1 MQKKVIFMAL
11 QKMQQKKF
19 IVNLAIL
26 IILNLLIKP
35 YWILIIDPGVQNK
48 VGNAHYGEYSA
59 LLQFSFLFSILL
71 DFGLTNFNNK
81 NIAQNNHLLSK
92 HFSSLL
98 SLKFALGVFYIVI
111 TMVSAVIIGYDF
123 RFMKL
128 LLLLGINQFFISFVL
143 YLRSNLQGLHL
154 FKTDSIVSVLDR
166 VIMIS
171 LCVALFLNWFGLEV
185 DIMNYVYAQTIG
197 YSLTAVITFCI
208 VLRETHTFKL
218 TWNWR
223 FSYMML
229 KKSFPFAILVL
240 LMTFYNRVDSVM
252 IERILPIR
260 NAYLFE
266 LIEKLRSSA
275 ILMAH
280 KPISNFVNTSDAL
293 FANTGAYQAGLY
305 AKGFRLLEA
314 AGMIGFLFATQL
326 LPIFSRMLEYKEDI
340 QNLVKLAFTLI
351 ITPAIIVSLG
361 CAFYAE
367 DLCLLINKSTDSSH
381 VFRLLML
388 CFTASSISYIF
399 GTLLTANGNL
409 KQMNIMAISG
419 ITVNLLLNFIL
430 IPKFHALGSAFASVT
445 TQFFTAVIQ
454 VLIAQKVFKFKVNK
468 RLLIALV
475 FFIFGVA
482 CINYL
487 TLHLT
492 TNWYL
497 NFAIMTISS
506 GLWAFVTGMLSL
518 KSVLRFIKYK

>member
-1 MQKKVIFMAL
+1 
-11 QKMQQKKF
+11 MQQRKF

-35 YWILIIDPGVQNK
+35 YWILIIDPNVQNL
-48 VGNAHYGEYSA
+48 VGNANYGEYSS
-59 LLQFSFLFSILL
+59 LFNFSFLLSIFL

-81 NIAQNNHLLSK
+81 NIAQNTHLLSK

-98 SLKFALGVFYIVI
+98 TLKFALGVLYLTL
-111 TMVSAVIIGYDF
+111 TMLCALIIGYDS
-123 RFMKL
+123 RYIKL
-128 LLLLGINQFFISFVL
+128 LIILAINQFLISFIL

-154 FKTDSIVSVLDR
+154 FKTDSIVSILDR
-166 VIMIS
+166 LIMII
-171 LCVALFLNWFGLEV
+171 LCVALFLNWFGLQV

-197 YSLTAVITFCI
+197 YSLTAIITFWI

-218 TWNWR
+218 KWDTK
-223 FSYMML
+223 FSLMML

-240 LMTFYNRVDSVM
+240 LMTFYNRLDSVM
-252 IERILPIR
+252 IERLLPEKSL
-260 NAYLFE
+260 YLSE
-266 LIEKLRSSA
+266 LIDRIKASKILWEHDGIRAIINSA
-275 ILMAH
+275 ELSMI
-280 KPISNFVNTSDAL
+280 
-293 FANTGAYQAGLY
+293 NTGATQAGIY

-326 LPIFSRMLEYKEDI
+326 LPIFSRMIEYKEDI

-361 CAFYAE
+361 CAFYNE
-367 DLCLLINKSTDSSH
+367 ELCLLINKSTDSST
-381 VFRLLML
+381 VFSLLML

-419 ITVNLLLNFIL
+419 ITVNLIMNFIL
-430 IPKFHALGSAFASVT
+430 IPKFHALGSAVASVF
-445 TQFFTAVIQ
+445 TQFFTAIIQ
-454 VLIAQKVFKFKVNK
+454 VLIVQSVFKFKVNK

-492 TNWYL
+492 HNWYL
-497 NFAIMTISS
+497 NFAIMTAAS
-506 GLWAFVTGMLSL
+506 GLWAFVTGMLNI

>member
-1 MQKKVIFMAL
+1 
-11 QKMQQKKF
+11 MQQRKF

-35 YWILIIDPGVQNK
+35 FWILIIDPGVQYQ
-48 VGNAHYGEYSA
+48 VGNANYDEYST
-59 LLQFSFLFSILL
+59 LFMFSFLLTILL

-98 SLKFALGVFYIVI
+98 ALKFALGVIYIAL
-111 TMVSAVIIGYDF
+111 TMLCALAIGYDL

-128 LLLLGINQFFISFVL
+128 LFILCINQFLISFIL

-166 VIMIS
+166 LIMIMI
-171 LCVALFLNWFGLEV
+171 CFGLFWHWFGLSV

-197 YSLTAVITFCI
+197 YGLTAAITFWI

-240 LMTFYNRVDSVM
+240 LQTFYNRIDQVM
-252 IERILPIR
+252 IERILPAGI
-260 NAYLFE
+260 
-266 LIEKLRSSA
+266 
-275 ILMAH
+275 
-280 KPISNFVNTSDAL
+280 
-293 FANTGAYQAGLY
+293 GASEVGIY
-305 AKGFRLLEA
+305 AKGFRLLDA
-314 AGMIGFLFATQL
+314 AMMIGFLFATQL
-326 LPIFSRMLEYKEDI
+326 LPIFSRMLEFKEDV
-340 QNLVKLAFTLI
+340 QNLVKLAFSLL

-361 CAFYAE
+361 CAFYSQE
-367 DLCLLINKSTDSSH
+367 LCLIINKSTDSAP
-381 VFRLLML
+381 VFSTLMF

-409 KQMNIMAISG
+409 RQMNIMAVCG
-419 ITVNLLLNFIL
+419 ILVNVILNLVL
-430 IPKFHALGSAFASVT
+430 IPKFHAFGSAIASVT
-445 TQFFTAVIQ
+445 TQFTTALLQ
-454 VLIAQKVFKFKVNK
+454 VFIAKNIFGFKVNK

-492 TNWYL
+492 NKWMF
-497 NFAIMTISS
+497 NFAIMVVAS
-506 GLWAFVTGMLSL
+506 GLWAFVIGMINI

>member
-1 MQKKVIFMAL
+1 
-11 QKMQQKKF
+11 MQQRKF

-35 YWILIIDPGVQNK
+35 YWILFIDPNVQNE
-48 VGNAHYGEYSA
+48 VGNANYGEYSS
-59 LLQFSFLFSILL
+59 LYNFSFLLSIFL

-81 NIAQNNHLLSK
+81 NIAQNSHLLSK

-98 SLKFALGVFYIVI
+98 TLKFALGILYLAL
-111 TMVSAVIIGYDF
+111 TMICALFIGYDS
-123 RFMKL
+123 RYLKL
-128 LLLLGINQFFISFVL
+128 LIILAINQFLISFIL

-154 FKTDSIVSVLDR
+154 FKTDSVVSVLDR
-166 VIMIS
+166 LIMIF
-171 LCVALFLNWFGLEV
+171 LCVGLFLHWFGLKI

-197 YSLTAVITFCI
+197 YSLTAIITFWI

-218 TWNWR
+218 KWDSK
-223 FSYMML
+223 FSMMML

-240 LMTFYNRVDSVM
+240 LMTFYNRLDSVM
-252 IERILPIR
+252 IERLLPNGI
-260 NAYLFE
+260 
-266 LIEKLRSSA
+266 
-275 ILMAH
+275 
-280 KPISNFVNTSDAL
+280 
-293 FANTGAYQAGLY
+293 GATEAGIY

-326 LPIFSRMLEYKEDI
+326 LPIFSRMIEYKEDI
-340 QNLVKLAFTLI
+340 QHLVKLAFTLI

-361 CAFYAE
+361 CAFYSKE
-367 DLCLLINKSTDSSH
+367 LCLVINKSTDSST
-381 VFRLLML
+381 VFSLLML

-409 KQMNIMAISG
+409 KQMNIMAIAG
-419 ITVNLLLNFIL
+419 ITVNVILNFIL
-430 IPKFHALGSAFASVT
+430 IPHFHAVGSAIASVF
-445 TQFFTAVIQ
+445 TQFITAVIQ
-454 VLIAQKVFKFKVNK
+454 VLIVQKVFKFKVNK
-468 RLLIALV
+468 RLLIALL

-492 TNWYL
+492 HNWYL
-497 NFAIMTISS
+497 NFGIMTAAS
-506 GLWAFVTGMLSL
+506 GLWAFVTGMLNI

>member
-1 MQKKVIFMAL
+1 
-11 QKMQQKKF
+11 MQQRKF
-19 IVNLAIL
+19 IINLAIL

-81 NIAQNNHLLSK
+81 NIAQNNQLLSK

-98 SLKFALGVFYIVI
+98 SLKFALGIFYLVL
-111 TMVSAVIIGYDF
+111 TMVSAVIVGYDF

-128 LLLLGINQFFISFVL
+128 LLLLGINQFLISFVL

-197 YSLTAVITFCI
+197 YGLTAIITFWI

-218 TWNWR
+218 SWNR
-223 FSYMML
+223 QFSAMML
-229 KKSFPFAILVL
+229 KKSFPFAVLVL
-240 LMTFYNRVDSVM
+240 LQTFYNRIDQVM
-252 IERILPIR
+252 IERLLPEGIG
-260 NAYLFE
+260 
-266 LIEKLRSSA
+266 
-275 ILMAH
+275 
-280 KPISNFVNTSDAL
+280 NTQV
-293 FANTGAYQAGLY
+293 GIY

-314 AGMIGFLFATQL
+314 ANMVGFLFATQL
-326 LPIFSRMLEYKEDI
+326 LPIFSRMLEFKEDV
-340 QNLVKLAFTLI
+340 QNLVKLSFTLL
-351 ITPAIIVSLG
+351 ITPAIIVSIG
-361 CAFYAE
+361 CAFYSE
-367 DLCLLINKSTDSSH
+367 HLCLLINKSTDSAS
-381 VFRLLML
+381 VFSVLMF

-409 KQMNIMAISG
+409 RQMNIMALSG
-419 ITVNLLLNFIL
+419 IGINLVLNLIFI
-430 IPKFHALGSAFASVT
+430 PNFFAFGSAVASIT
-445 TQFFTAVIQ
+445 TQFFTALAQ
-454 VLIAQKVFKFKVNK
+454 VFIAKKVFHFKINK

-475 FFIFGVA
+475 FFIFGVIT
-482 CINYL
+482 INFL
-487 TLHLT
+487 SLKITG
-492 TNWYL
+492 NWYA
-497 NFAIMTISS
+497 NFAIMSVS
-506 GLWAFVTGMLSL
+506 CGLWAFVTGMLNI

>member
-1 MQKKVIFMAL
+1 
-11 QKMQQKKF
+11 MQQRKF

-35 YWILIIDPGVQNK
+35 YWILIIDPNVQYL
-48 VGNAHYGEYSA
+48 VGNSNYGEYTV
-59 LLQFSFLFSILL
+59 LYNFSFLLTIFL

-81 NIAQNNHLLSK
+81 NIAQNSHLLSK

-98 SLKFALGVFYIVI
+98 TLKFALGILYVI
-111 TMVSAVIIGYDF
+111 LTLICGTVMGYDS
-123 RFMKL
+123 RYMKL
-128 LLLLGINQFFISFVL
+128 LIILAINQFFISFIL

-154 FKTDSIVSVLDR
+154 FKTDSVVSILDR
-166 VIMIS
+166 LIMII
-171 LCVALFLNWFGLEV
+171 LCVILFLNLFGFQM

-197 YSLTAVITFCI
+197 YSLTAIITFWI

-218 TWNWR
+218 KWDWKFNM
-223 FSYMML
+223 MML
-229 KKSFPFAILVL
+229 KKSFPFAVLVL
-240 LMTFYNRVDSVM
+240 LMTFYNRLDSVM
-252 IERILPIR
+252 IEKILPKG
-260 NAYLFE
+260 E
-266 LIEKLRSSA
+266 G
-275 ILMAH
+275 
-280 KPISNFVNTSDAL
+280 PG
-293 FANTGAYQAGLY
+293 TGAYEAGIY

-326 LPIFSRMLEYKEDI
+326 LPIFSRMIEYKEDI
-340 QNLVKLAFTLI
+340 QNLVKLSFTLI

-361 CAFYAE
+361 CAFYSE
-367 DLCLLINKSTDSSH
+367 HLSLLINKSTDSSG
-381 VFRLLML
+381 VFSLLML

-419 ITVNLLLNFIL
+419 ITINLLLNFIL
-430 IPKFHALGSAFASVT
+430 IPRFHAMGSAVASVI
-445 TQFFTAVIQ
+445 TQFVTAVIQ
-454 VLIAQKVFKFKVNK
+454 VLIVQGVFKFKVNK

-492 TNWYL
+492 KNWYL
-497 NFAIMTISS
+497 NFSLMVAAS
-506 GLWAFVTGMLSL
+506 GLWAFVTGMLNI

>member
-1 MQKKVIFMAL
+1 
-11 QKMQQKKF
+11 MQQRKF
-19 IVNLAIL
+19 ILNLALL

-35 YWILIIDPGVQNK
+35 FWILIIDPGVQYQ

-59 LLQFSFLFSILL
+59 LFMFSFLLTIFL

-98 SLKFALGVFYIVI
+98 SLKFVLGIIYIMLTMLCAYIV
-111 TMVSAVIIGYDF
+111 GYDA
-123 RFMKL
+123 RYMKL
-128 LLLLGINQFFISFVL
+128 LLILCINQFFISFIL

-154 FKTDSIVSVLDR
+154 FKTDSIVSILDR
-166 VIMIS
+166 LIMI
-171 LCVALFLNWFGLEV
+171 LICFALFWHWFGLEV

-197 YSLTAVITFCI
+197 YGLTALITFWI
-208 VLRETHTFKL
+208 VLKETHTFKL

-240 LMTFYNRVDSVM
+240 LQTFYNRIDSVM
-252 IERILPIR
+252 IERMLP
-260 NAYLFE
+260 AG
-266 LIEKLRSSA
+266 
-275 ILMAH
+275 
-280 KPISNFVNTSDAL
+280 V
-293 FANTGAYQAGLY
+293 GAAEAGIY

-314 AGMIGFLFATQL
+314 AMMIGFLFATQL
-326 LPIFSRMLEYKEDI
+326 LPIFSRMLEFKEDV
-340 QNLVKLAFTLI
+340 QNLVKLSFSLL
-351 ITPAIIVSLG
+351 ITPSIIVSMG
-361 CAFYAE
+361 CAFYSNE
-367 DLCLLINKSTDSSH
+367 LCLLINKSTDSAP
-381 VFRLLML
+381 VFSTLMF

-409 KQMNIMAISG
+409 KQMNIMAICG
-419 ITVNLLLNFIL
+419 ILINVILNVIL
-430 IPKFHALGSAFASVT
+430 IPQFHAFGSAIASVT
-445 TQFFTAVIQ
+445 TQFMTALIQ
-454 VLIAQKVFKFKVNK
+454 VFIAVKIFKFKTNK

-487 TLHLT
+487 SLHLT
-492 TNWYL
+492 KQWML
-497 NFAIMTISS
+497 NFAIMVAAS
-506 GLWAFVTGMLSL
+506 GLWAFVTGIINI

>member
-1 MQKKVIFMAL
+1 
-11 QKMQQKKF
+11 MQQRKF

-35 YWILIIDPGVQNK
+35 YWILIIDPNVQNL
-48 VGNAHYGEYSA
+48 VGNTNYGEYSS
-59 LLQFSFLFSILL
+59 LFNFSFLLSIFL

-81 NIAQNNHLLSK
+81 NIAQNSHLLSK

-98 SLKFALGVFYIVI
+98 TLKFALGVLYLTL
-111 TMVSAVIIGYDF
+111 TMLCAVIIGYDS
-123 RFMKL
+123 RYLKL
-128 LLLLGINQFFISFVL
+128 LFILAINQFLISFIL

-154 FKTDSIVSVLDR
+154 FKTDSVVSILDR
-166 VIMIS
+166 LIMIG
-171 LCVALFLNWFGLEV
+171 LCIALFLNWFGLSV

-197 YSLTAVITFCI
+197 YSLTALITFWI

-218 TWNWR
+218 KWDWR
-223 FSYMML
+223 FSMMML

-240 LMTFYNRVDSVM
+240 LMTFYNRLDSVM
-252 IERILPIR
+252 IERILPLR
-260 NAYLFE
+260 NMYVYE
-266 LIEKLRSSA
+266 LVEKIKA
-275 ILMAH
+275 IPALMANQSVADI
-280 KPISNFVNTSDAL
+280 ISACEAS
-293 FANTGAYQAGLY
+293 FAHTGAYQAGIY

-326 LPIFSRMLEYKEDI
+326 LPIFSRMIEYKEDI
-340 QNLVKLAFTLI
+340 QHLVKLAFTLI

-361 CAFYAE
+361 CAFYSE
-367 DLCLLINKSTDSSH
+367 QLCLLINKSTDSST
-381 VFRLLML
+381 VFGLLML
-388 CFTASSISYIF
+388 CFTASSVSYIF

-409 KQMNIMAISG
+409 KQLNTMAVFG
-419 ITVNLLLNFIL
+419 IVVNLLLNFIL
-430 IPKFHALGSAFASVT
+430 IPKFNALGSAVASVF
-445 TQFFTAVIQ
+445 TQFFTAIIQ
-454 VLIAQKVFKFKVNK
+454 VLIVQKVFKFKVNK

-492 TNWYL
+492 HNWYL
-497 NFAIMTISS
+497 NFGIMTVAS
-506 GLWAFVTGMLSL
+506 GLWAFATGMLNI

>member
-1 MQKKVIFMAL
+1 
-11 QKMQQKKF
+11 MQQRKF

-35 YWILIIDPGVQNK
+35 YWILFIDPNVQNE
-48 VGNAHYGEYSA
+48 VGNANYGEYSS
-59 LLQFSFLFSILL
+59 LFNFSFLLSIFL

-81 NIAQNNHLLSK
+81 NIAQNSHLLSK

-98 SLKFALGVFYIVI
+98 TLKFALGVLYLTLTMLCALIV
-111 TMVSAVIIGYDF
+111 GYDS
-123 RFMKL
+123 RYLKL
-128 LLLLGINQFFISFVL
+128 LIILAINQFLISFIL

-154 FKTDSIVSVLDR
+154 FKTDSVVSILDR
-166 VIMIS
+166 LIMIL
-171 LCVALFLNWFGLEV
+171 LCVALFLNWFGLKV

-197 YSLTAVITFCI
+197 YSLTAIITFWI

-218 TWNWR
+218 KWDSK
-223 FSYMML
+223 FSMMML

-240 LMTFYNRVDSVM
+240 LMTFYNRLDSVM
-252 IERILPIR
+252 IERLLP
-260 NAYLFE
+260 
-266 LIEKLRSSA
+266 
-275 ILMAH
+275 
-280 KPISNFVNTSDAL
+280 VGV
-293 FANTGAYQAGLY
+293 GAAEAGIY

-326 LPIFSRMLEYKEDI
+326 LPIFSRMIEHKDDI

-361 CAFYAE
+361 CAFYSDE
-367 DLCLLINKSTDSSH
+367 LCLVINKSTDSSR
-381 VFRLLML
+381 VFSLLML
-388 CFTASSISYIF
+388 CFTASSVSYIF

-409 KQMNIMAISG
+409 KQLNIMAFCG
-419 ITVNLLLNFIL
+419 IAVNLILNFIL
-430 IPKFHALGSAFASVT
+430 IPKFHALGSAVASVI
-445 TQFFTAVIQ
+445 TQFFTAIIQ
-454 VLIAQKVFKFKVNK
+454 VLIVQSVFKFKVNK
-468 RLLIALV
+468 RLLFALV

-492 TNWYL
+492 NNWYL
-497 NFAIMTISS
+497 NFGIMTVTS
-506 GLWAFVTGMLSL
+506 GLWAFVTGMLSI

>member
-1 MQKKVIFMAL
+1 
-11 QKMQQKKF
+11 MQQRKF

-35 YWILIIDPGVQNK
+35 YWILIIDPNVQNL
-48 VGNAHYGEYSA
+48 VGNANYGEYSS
-59 LLQFSFLFSILL
+59 LYNFSFLLSIFL

-81 NIAQNNHLLSK
+81 NIAQNSHLLSK

-98 SLKFALGVFYIVI
+98 TLKFALGVLYLTL
-111 TMVSAVIIGYDF
+111 TMICALVVGYDS
-123 RFMKL
+123 RYLKL
-128 LLLLGINQFFISFVL
+128 LIILAINQFLISFIL

-166 VIMIS
+166 LIMIG
-171 LCVALFLNWFGLEV
+171 LCVALFLNWFGLSV

-197 YSLTAVITFCI
+197 YSLTAIITFWI

-218 TWNWR
+218 KWDAK
-223 FSYMML
+223 FSMMML

-240 LMTFYNRVDSVM
+240 LMTFYNRLDSVM
-252 IERILPIR
+252 IERLLPAKSLYLSALIDKIKASELLWNQEGIR
-260 NAYLFE
+260 TIINSAE
-266 LIEKLRSSA
+266 SS
-275 ILMAH
+275 M
-280 KPISNFVNTSDAL
+280 FY
-293 FANTGAYQAGLY
+293 TGATQAGIY

-340 QNLVKLAFTLI
+340 QHLVKLAFTLI
-351 ITPAIIVSLG
+351 ITPAIIVSIG
-361 CAFYAE
+361 CAFYRNE
-367 DLCLLINKSTDSSH
+367 LCLIINKSTDSST
-381 VFRLLML
+381 VFSLLML

-409 KQMNIMAISG
+409 KQMNIMAVSG
-419 ITVNLLLNFIL
+419 ITVNVILNFIL
-430 IPKFHALGSAFASVT
+430 IPKFHAVGSAIASVF
-445 TQFFTAVIQ
+445 TQFITAIIQ
-454 VLIAQKVFKFKVNK
+454 VLIVQSVFKFKVNK

-492 TNWYL
+492 NNWYL
-497 NFAIMTISS
+497 NFGIMTVAS
-506 GLWAFVTGMLSL
+506 GLWAFVTGMLSI

>member
-1 MQKKVIFMAL
+1 
-11 QKMQQKKF
+11 MQQRKF

-35 YWILIIDPGVQNK
+35 YWILFIDPNVQNL
-48 VGNAHYGEYSA
+48 VGNTNYGEYSS
-59 LLQFSFLFSILL
+59 LYNFSFLLSIFL

-81 NIAQNNHLLSK
+81 NIAQNSHLLSK

-98 SLKFALGVFYIVI
+98 SLKFALGVLYLTL
-111 TMVSAVIIGYDF
+111 TMICALVVGYDS
-123 RFMKL
+123 RYMKL
-128 LLLLGINQFFISFVL
+128 LIILAINQFLISFIL

-154 FKTDSIVSVLDR
+154 FKTDSVVSILDR
-166 VIMIS
+166 LIMIA
-171 LCVALFLNWFGLEV
+171 LCVALFLNWFGLSM

-197 YSLTAVITFCI
+197 YSLTAVITFWI

-218 TWNWR
+218 KWDTK
-223 FSYMML
+223 FSMMML

-240 LMTFYNRVDSVM
+240 LMTFYNRLDSVM
-252 IERILPIR
+252 IERLLPIG
-260 NAYLFE
+260 
-266 LIEKLRSSA
+266 
-275 ILMAH
+275 
-280 KPISNFVNTSDAL
+280 V
-293 FANTGAYQAGLY
+293 GAAEAGIY

-326 LPIFSRMLEYKEDI
+326 LPIFSRMIEYKEDI
-340 QNLVKLAFTLI
+340 QHLVKLAFTLI

-361 CAFYAE
+361 CAFYSKE
-367 DLCLLINKSTDSSH
+367 LCLVINKSTDSST
-381 VFRLLML
+381 VFSLLML
-388 CFTASSISYIF
+388 CFTASSVSYIF

-419 ITVNLLLNFIL
+419 ITVNLLLNLIL
-430 IPKFHALGSAFASVT
+430 IPKFHAVGSAVASVF
-445 TQFFTAVIQ
+445 TQFITAIIQ
-454 VLIAQKVFKFKVNK
+454 VLIVQKVFKFKVNK

-482 CINYL
+482 AINYL

-497 NFAIMTISS
+497 NFGIMTAAS
-506 GLWAFVTGMLSL
+506 GLWAFVTGMLNI

>member
-1 MQKKVIFMAL
+1 
-11 QKMQQKKF
+11 MQQRKF

-26 IILNLLIKP
+26 ILLNLLIKP
-35 YWILIIDPGVQNK
+35 YWILIIDPNVQNL
-48 VGNAHYGEYSA
+48 VGNANYGEYSS
-59 LLQFSFLFSILL
+59 LFNFSFLLSIFL

-81 NIAQNNHLLSK
+81 NIAQNTHLLSK

-98 SLKFALGVFYIVI
+98 TLKFALGILYLTL
-111 TMVSAVIIGYDF
+111 TMVCALVVGYES
-123 RFMKL
+123 RYLKL
-128 LLLLGINQFFISFVL
+128 LIILAINQFLISFIL

-154 FKTDSIVSVLDR
+154 FKTDSVVSILDR
-166 VIMIS
+166 LIMII
-171 LCVALFLNWFGLEV
+171 LCVALFLNWFGLKV

-197 YSLTAVITFCI
+197 YSLTAVITFWI

-218 TWNWR
+218 KWDAK
-223 FSYMML
+223 FSMMML

-240 LMTFYNRVDSVM
+240 LMTFYNRLDSVM
-252 IERILPIR
+252 IERLLP
-260 NAYLFE
+260 
-266 LIEKLRSSA
+266 
-275 ILMAH
+275 
-280 KPISNFVNTSDAL
+280 
-293 FANTGAYQAGLY
+293 AGIGSTEAGIY

-326 LPIFSRMLEYKEDI
+326 LPIFSRMIEYKEDI

-367 DLCLLINKSTDSSH
+367 ELCLIINKSTDSAH

-409 KQMNIMAISG
+409 KQMNIMAIGG
-419 ITVNLLLNFIL
+419 ITVNLILNFIL
-430 IPKFHALGSAFASVT
+430 IPKYYALGSAWASVF
-445 TQFFTAVIQ
+445 TQFFTAIIQ
-454 VLIAQKVFKFKVNK
+454 VLIVQKVFKFKVNK

-492 TNWYL
+492 HNWYL
-497 NFAIMTISS
+497 NFAIMTIVS
-506 GLWAFVTGMLSL
+506 GLWAFVTGMLNI

>member
-1 MQKKVIFMAL
+1 
-11 QKMQQKKF
+11 MQQKKF

-35 YWILIIDPGVQNK
+35 YWILIIDPNVQNL
-48 VGNAHYGEYSA
+48 VGNANYGEYNA
-59 LLQFSFLFSILL
+59 LFNFSFLLTIFL

-81 NIAQNNHLLSK
+81 NIAQNSHLLSK

-98 SLKFALGVFYIVI
+98 TLKFALGIFYII
-111 TMVSAVIIGYDF
+111 LTMFCGFVIGYES
-123 RFMKL
+123 RYIKL
-128 LLLLGINQFFISFVL
+128 LFILAINQFFISFIL

-166 VIMIS
+166 LIMII
-171 LCVALFLNWFGLEV
+171 LCVALFLNWFGFKV

-197 YSLTAVITFCI
+197 YSLTAAITFFI

-240 LMTFYNRVDSVM
+240 LMTFYNRLDSVM
-252 IERILPIR
+252 IERILPKGI
-260 NAYLFE
+260 
-266 LIEKLRSSA
+266 
-275 ILMAH
+275 
-280 KPISNFVNTSDAL
+280 
-293 FANTGAYQAGLY
+293 GATEAGIY

-326 LPIFSRMLEYKEDI
+326 LPIFSRMIEYKEDI

-367 DLCLLINKSTDSSH
+367 ELCLVINKSTDSSH

-419 ITVNLLLNFIL
+419 ITVNLILNFIL
-430 IPKFHALGSAFASVT
+430 IPQFHALGSAVASVI
-445 TQFFTAVIQ
+445 TQFFTAIIQ
-454 VLIAQKVFKFKVNK
+454 VLIVQKVFKFKVNK

-487 TLHLT
+487 TVHLT
-492 TNWYL
+492 KNWYL
-497 NFAIMTISS
+497 NFAIMTMAS
-506 GLWAFVTGMLSL
+506 GLWAFIIGMLSL